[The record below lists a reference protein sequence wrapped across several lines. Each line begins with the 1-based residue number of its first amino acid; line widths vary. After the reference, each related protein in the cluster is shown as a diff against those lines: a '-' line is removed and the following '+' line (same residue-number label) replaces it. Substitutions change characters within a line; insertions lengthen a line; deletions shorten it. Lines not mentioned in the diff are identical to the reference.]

1 MLWDKLFRR
10 NFRTQMTG
18 LDVVK
23 FQNIEIYRDVNLQ
36 FVSRKKVRTRVTFVL
51 FRLDYFRLSMLD
63 NMASSRLRGVQPK
76 MVFAFSFDICL

>member
-1 MLWDKLFRR
+1 
-10 NFRTQMTG
+10 MTG